1 MKTHLKEAIAR
12 VVKDV
17 GSYLEQ
23 DEFPSQVQPSFL
35 AETVR
40 AYPLR
45 GGKRLR
51 PALLLWANGLLG
63 GDQKEALPAACS
75 VEIFH
80 NWTLV
85 HDDIIDEDSLRRGE
99 KTSHILL
106 KEHAQRSYC
115 RKEALNAKFGT
126 DMAILA
132 GDIQQAWAVHT
143 LLACPVSSGKE
154 KVLLALA
161 KRMQTV
167 DRFLISGEA
176 MDVEFPM
183 REQGSITEEEIFRM
197 ISGKTAA
204 LLQFSVQAGG
214 ALALGETDFETGPL
228 ALLGQYAYNLGVA
241 FQLRDDYLDIFG
253 DEKTFGKDIF
263 SDMQEGKPTP
273 LYIYAANHLSPAGKK
288 ELEALTHC
296 PFYTPEMIEKG
307 RKLFQESGAVDFLLQ
322 KIVSLTAK
330 AEESL
335 EKLPENE
342 YNLLLQEL
350 LEYLLDRD
358 I

>member
-1 MKTHLKEAIAR
+1 MKAHLKEAVSR
-12 VVKDV
+12 VVREV
-17 GSYLEQ
+17 GEYLEQ
-23 DEFPSQVQPSFL
+23 DEFPRKVLPGFL
-35 AETVR
+35 AESVR

-63 GDQKEALPAACS
+63 GKWEEALPAACS

-106 KEHAQRSYC
+106 GEHAAKTYARDAGS
-115 RKEALNAKFGT
+115 NAKFGV
-126 DMAILA
+126 DMAILT
-132 GDIQQAWAVHT
+132 GDIQQAWAVDS
-143 LLACPVSSGKE
+143 LLSVHAPGKE
-154 KVLLALA
+154 KVILALA
-161 KRMQTV
+161 KRMQEV

-183 REQGSITEEEIFRM
+183 REMDSITEEEVFMM
-197 ISGKTAA
+197 IHGKTAN
-204 LLQFSVQAGG
+204 LLQFAVQAGG
-214 ALALGETDFETGPL
+214 ALALGKTDFDKGPL
-228 ALLGQYAYNLGVA
+228 ALLGDYAFDLGVA

-273 LYIYAANHLSPAGKK
+273 IYGYAAKHLSPAGKK
-288 ELEALTHC
+288 RLEALTHC
-296 PFYTPEMIEKG
+296 PSYTPEMIEEG
-307 RKLFQESGAVDFLLQ
+307 RALFQESGAVDFLLQ
-322 KIVSLTAK
+322 KISFLTAR
-330 AEESL
+330 ARGNL
-335 EKLPENE
+335 ERLPQNE
-342 YNLLLQEL
+342 YNLLLLEL
-350 LEYLLDRD
+350 LEYLLERD
-358 I
+358 V

>member
-1 MKTHLKEAIAR
+1 MNTLLKEAVKR

-17 GSYLEQ
+17 GDYLAK
-23 DEFPSQVQPSFL
+23 DDFPCQVKPDFL
-35 AETVR
+35 ADAVR

-51 PALLLWANGLLG
+51 PALLLFANGLFG
-63 GDQKEALPAACS
+63 GKWEDAIPAACS

-106 KEHAQRSYC
+106 KEHAGKCYG
-115 RKEALNAKFGT
+115 KNDKLNAKFGV

-132 GDIQQAWAVHT
+132 GDIQQAWAVHS
-143 LLACPVSSGKE
+143 LLATPVAPGKE
-154 KVLLALA
+154 KVILALA
-161 KRMQTV
+161 GRMQEV

-183 REQGSITEEEIFRM
+183 RDKNSITDEEILTM

-204 LLQFSVQAGG
+204 LLQFAVQAGG
-214 ALALGETDFETGPL
+214 ALALGETDFSCEKL
-228 ALLGQYAYNLGVA
+228 SLLGDYAFNLGLA
-241 FQLRDDYLDIFG
+241 FQFRDDYLDIFG

-273 LYIYAANHLSPAGKK
+273 IYTYAAKHLSGGDKK
-288 ELEALTHC
+288 RLEALTSC
-296 PFYTPEMIEKG
+296 PSYTPEMVEEG
-307 RKLFQESGAVDFLLQ
+307 RGLFRKSGAEAFILQEISLLT
-322 KIVSLTAK
+322 SK
-330 AEESL
+330 ARKSL
-335 EKLPENE
+335 ENLPRNE
-342 YNLLLQEL
+342 YNDHLREL
-350 LEYLLDRD
+350 LEYLLERTV
-358 I
+358 